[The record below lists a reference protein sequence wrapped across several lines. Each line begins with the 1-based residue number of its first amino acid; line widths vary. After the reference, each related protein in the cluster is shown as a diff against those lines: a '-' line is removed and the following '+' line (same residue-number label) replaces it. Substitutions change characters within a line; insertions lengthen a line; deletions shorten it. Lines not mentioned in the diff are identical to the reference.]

1 MADLPFLAGPG
12 SVPVF
17 AKDNS
22 FQFDILGGNVNTA
35 FNLCDS
41 TEPNEIIL
49 SNEAWMSARS
59 DLEVKSKGLMKLKS
73 DSEIEVLELLN
84 CY

>member
-1 MADLPFLAGPG
+1 M
-12 SVPVF
+12 
-17 AKDNS
+17 
-22 FQFDILGGNVNTA
+22 NTA